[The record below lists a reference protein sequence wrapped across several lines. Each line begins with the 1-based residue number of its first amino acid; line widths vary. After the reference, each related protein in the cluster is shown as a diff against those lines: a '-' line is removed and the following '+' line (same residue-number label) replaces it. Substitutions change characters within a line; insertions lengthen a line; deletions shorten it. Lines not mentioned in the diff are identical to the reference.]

1 VLLGRAPRPTAPG
14 LGIEVDE
21 RAVRDAARD
30 PHRWR
35 NEVWRHPDG
44 SFAEW

>member
-1 VLLGRAPRPTAPG
+1 MDRPTAPG
-14 LGIEVDE
+14 LGIDVDE
-21 RAVRDAARD
+21 TAVRKASRD

-35 NEVWRHPDG
+35 NQIWRHQDG

>member
-1 VLLGRAPRPTAPG
+1 MDVPYLPG

-21 RAVRDAARD
+21 EKVRAGIFAGDWDTPQLRLK
-30 PHRWR
+30 
-35 NEVWRHPDG
+35 DG